1 MSIKQSVEF
10 TRCDNKVLC
19 DCSRRNGILGL
30 EKKEMLQ
37 KRRTS
42 DLTREST
49 TGTSDHEM
57 EIQFYYYSDSHDDL
71 NSFQA
76 NSVRELKCLSD

>member
-1 MSIKQSVEF
+1 
-10 TRCDNKVLC
+10 
-19 DCSRRNGILGL
+19 
-30 EKKEMLQ
+30 MLQ